1 MDKMNMLIIGQG
13 GREHTLAWKLAQ
25 SPRAARVWVA
35 PGNGGTVSNS
45 EPGTAPIINVAIDE
59 TNVDVLIAFARQH
72 EVGLTVVGPE
82 APLAAGLVDA
92 FQAAGLRCFGPRQ
105 AAARLE
111 ASKAFAKAF
120 MERHNISTGRH
131 AAFTAYDAAQRF
143 MEQVDYPVVVKASG
157 LAAGKGVIVPNSTE
171 EADAALRQ
179 IMIERVFGAAGDEVV
194 IEERLFGQEASVL
207 ALCDGRTVVPL
218 PPAQDHKPIF
228 DGDRGPNT
236 GGMGAY
242 APAPLVTSELLDD
255 VVRTVLQPAVDGLR
269 AEGTPYVG
277 VLYAGLMINETSV
290 YVLEFN
296 CRFGDPEAQVVLPL
310 LESDLVEAIEAC
322 LEGRLDRADLRWR
335 AGAAVTVVAAS
346 EGYPGSYLKGRT
358 IGGLAEA
365 NALAGVTVFHAG
377 TRQTDDHRLVT
388 NGGRVLAVTA
398 LGPDLPQAIERAYAG
413 MRVIHF
419 DGMQFRTDIGAKAV
433 GPHSASPEIT
443 LQTGTR
449 D

>member
-1 MDKMNMLIIGQG
+1 MEKINLLVIGQG

-35 PGNGGTVSNS
+35 PGNGGTARNAQ
-45 EPGTAPIINVAIDE
+45 PGTAPIANIAIAE
-59 TNVDVLIAFARQH
+59 NNVDDLIAFARQN

-82 APLAAGLVDA
+82 APLAAGLADA
-92 FQAAGLRCFGPRQ
+92 FQTAGLRCFGPRQ

-120 MERHNISTGRH
+120 MERRDIPTGRY
-131 AAFTAYDAAQRF
+131 ATFTAYDAAQRF
-143 MEQVDYPVVVKASG
+143 LQQVDYPVVVKASG
-157 LAAGKGVIVPNSTE
+157 LAAGKGVIVPNSA
-171 EADAALRQ
+171 EAAEAALRQ
-179 IMIERVFGAAGDEVV
+179 IMTERAFGAAGDEVV

-207 ALCDGRTVVPL
+207 ALCDGHSVAPL

-228 DGDRGPNT
+228 NGDRGPNT

-242 APAPLVTSELLDD
+242 APAPLVTATLLDA

-269 AEGTPYVG
+269 AEGAPYVG
-277 VLYAGLMINETSV
+277 VLYAGLMINETGA

-322 LEGRLDRADLRWR
+322 LEGRLDRVDLRWR
-335 AGAAVTVVAAS
+335 SEAAVTVVAAS
-346 EGYPGSYLKGRT
+346 AGYPGNYPKGRD
-358 IGGLAEA
+358 ISGLAEA
-365 NALAGVTVFHAG
+365 NARPGVTVFHAG
-377 TRQTDDHRLVT
+377 TRQTDDGRLVT

-398 LGPDLPQAIERAYAG
+398 LGPDLPQAIDRAYAG
-413 MRVIHF
+413 MQAIHF
-419 DGMQFRTDIGAKAV
+419 DGMQFRTDIGAKAL
-433 GPHSASPEIT
+433 GPA
-443 LQTGTR
+443 G
-449 D
+449 

>member
-1 MDKMNMLIIGQG
+1 MEKINLLVIGQG

-25 SPRAARVWVA
+25 SPKAGRVWVA
-35 PGNGGTVSNS
+35 PGNGGTARNAQ
-45 EPGTAPIINVAIDE
+45 PGTASIANVAIAE
-59 TNVDVLIAFARQH
+59 NNVDDLIAFARQN

-82 APLAAGLVDA
+82 APLAAGLADA
-92 FQAAGLRCFGPRQ
+92 FQTAGLRCFGPRQ

-120 MERHNISTGRH
+120 MERRDIPTGRY
-131 AAFTAYDAAQRF
+131 ATFTAYDAAQRF
-143 MEQVDYPVVVKASG
+143 LQQVDYPVVVKASG
-157 LAAGKGVIVPNSTE
+157 LAAGKGVIVPNSA
-171 EADAALRQ
+171 EAAEAALRQ
-179 IMIERVFGAAGDEVV
+179 IMTERAFGAAGDEVV

-207 ALCDGRTVVPL
+207 ALCDGHSVAPL

-228 DGDRGPNT
+228 NGDRGPNT

-242 APAPLVTSELLDD
+242 APAPLVTATLLDA

-277 VLYAGLMINETSV
+277 VLYAGLMINETGAH
-290 YVLEFN
+290 VLEFN

-335 AGAAVTVVAAS
+335 SEAAVTVVAAS
-346 EGYPGSYLKGRT
+346 AGYPGNYPKGRD
-358 IGGLAEA
+358 ISGLAEA
-365 NALAGVTVFHAG
+365 NARPGVTVFHAG
-377 TRQTDDHRLVT
+377 TRQTDDGRLVT

-398 LGPDLPQAIERAYAG
+398 LGPDLPQAIDRAYAG
-413 MRVIHF
+413 MQAIHF
-419 DGMQFRTDIGAKAV
+419 EGMQFRTDIGAKAL
-433 GPHSASPEIT
+433 SPA
-443 LQTGTR
+443 G
-449 D
+449 

>member
-1 MDKMNMLIIGQG
+1 MEKINLLVIGQG

-25 SPRAARVWVA
+25 SPQAARVWVA
-35 PGNGGTVSNS
+35 PGNGGTARNAQ
-45 EPGTAPIINVAIDE
+45 PGIAPIANIAIAE
-59 TNVDVLIAFARQH
+59 NNVDDLIAFARQN

-92 FQAAGLRCFGPRQ
+92 FQTAGLRCFGPRQ

-120 MERHNISTGRH
+120 MERRDIPTGRY
-131 AAFTAYDAAQRF
+131 ATFTAYDAAQRF
-143 MEQVDYPVVVKASG
+143 LQQVDYPVVVKASG
-157 LAAGKGVIVPNSTE
+157 LAAGKGVIVPNSA
-171 EADAALRQ
+171 EAAEAALRQ
-179 IMIERVFGAAGDEVV
+179 IMTERAFGAAGDEVV

-207 ALCDGRTVVPL
+207 ALCDGHSVAPL

-228 DGDRGPNT
+228 DGDQGPNT

-242 APAPLVTSELLDD
+242 APAPLVTAALLDA

-269 AEGTPYVG
+269 AEGAPYVG
-277 VLYAGLMINETSV
+277 VLYAGLMINETGA

-322 LEGRLDRADLRWR
+322 LEGRLDRVDLRWR
-335 AGAAVTVVAAS
+335 SEAAVTVVAAS
-346 EGYPGSYLKGRT
+346 AGYPGNYPKGRD
-358 IGGLAEA
+358 ISGLAEA
-365 NALAGVTVFHAG
+365 NARPGVTVFHAG
-377 TRQTDDHRLVT
+377 TRQTDDGRLVT

-398 LGPDLPQAIERAYAG
+398 LGPDLPQAIDRAYAG
-413 MRVIHF
+413 MQAIHF
-419 DGMQFRTDIGAKAV
+419 DGMQFRTDIGAKAL
-433 GPHSASPEIT
+433 GPA
-443 LQTGTR
+443 G
-449 D
+449 